1 MEVVFNLFRIWF
13 ECRMLFSFANDCNDY
28 FQAQMSWFRP
38 HLPNSDFSL
47 VDPYFQ
53 FFDWMVQLLN
63 HFDSSFSFFLVNGV
77 NSEKPTETRSSKVNK
92 RSFSIRG
99 SGTKV
104 ESCCNTVKSQ
114 TKARIQEFTPTMS
127 LGFVLTIRWN
137 MIGNDRL
144 FEKILKSNWYETLK
158 LRRSVSIETTPPSHV
173 RPARIQ
179 KNTITRYILNNVS
192 IDVGHSV

>member
-1 MEVVFNLFRIWF
+1 
-13 ECRMLFSFANDCNDY
+13 MLFSFVNDCNDY

-38 HLPNSDFSL
+38 HLPNSDFWL
-47 VDPYFQ
+47 VDSCFQ
-53 FFDWMVQLLN
+53 FSHWMVQLSN

-77 NSEKPTETRSSKVNK
+77 NSEKQDIQQGHIRSQKVNALNQ
-92 RSFSIRG
+92 RSLECQSNA
-99 SGTKV
+99 S
-104 ESCCNTVKSQ
+104 
-114 TKARIQEFTPTMS
+114 IQEFTPPMS

-137 MIGNDRL
+137 IIGNDKL
-144 FEKILKSNWYETLK
+144 FEKMLKSNWYETLK

-173 RPARIQ
+173 KPAKIQ